1 MTKIKL
7 CSWNING
14 IRAVAKKGFFEWLD
28 ESGYDMVGI
37 QESKAQ
43 PDQLD
48 ADFMSREKYPI
59 IEYNS
64 AQRKGYSGTANYISK
79 NFTPNYIKFG
89 FDIKRFQ
96 SEPLAYKIQS
106 IDQGKKETLI
116 NYDGLNQ
123 AIGPNNLPKTIND
136 LQTVKRLTPKELQEQ
151 VEAFNAEGRIIET
164 EHDFGSKK
172 IIILNIYF
180 PNGGANTERLKF
192 KFEFYELLA
201 VYLKELLKITPY
213 VIVKGDFNTA
223 HYDIDLARPKENLNT
238 TGFMPVERMYLDW
251 IEEIG
256 FFDAYRYFNPN
267 EADVYTWWSFR
278 TAARERNIGWRID
291 YFYLS
296 EALKEHLESA
306 TVLAKQEGSDHC
318 PIDITLQIH

>member
-1 MTKIKL
+1 VPKIKL

-28 ESGYDMVGI
+28 NSGYDMVGI

-48 ADFMSREKYPI
+48 SDFKSQEKYPI

-64 AQRKGYSGTANYISK
+64 AERKGYSGTANYITK
-79 NFTPNYIKFG
+79 NFAPNSIKFG
-89 FDIKRFQ
+89 FDINRFKT
-96 SEPLAYKIQS
+96 EKLAYRIES
-106 IDQGKKETLI
+106 LDHGKKETLI
-116 NYDGLNQ
+116 NYDGLTE
-123 AIGPNNLPKTIND
+123 AVGPNNLPNSIEEF
-136 LQTVKRLTPKELQEQ
+136 QAVKRITKKELQEQ
-151 VEAFNAEGRIIET
+151 IEAFNSEGRILET
-164 EHDFGSKK
+164 EHDFGSGKL
-172 IIILNIYF
+172 IVLNIYF

-192 KFEFYELLA
+192 KFEFYELLI
-201 VYLKELLKITPY
+201 VYMKELLKETPY

-223 HYDIDLARPKENLNT
+223 HTDMDLARPKENMNT

-256 FFDAYRYFNPN
+256 FFDAFRHFNP
-267 EADVYTWWSFR
+267 ELPEIYTWWSFR
-278 TAARERNIGWRID
+278 TAARSRNIGWRID

-296 EALKEHLESA
+296 EALKEHLDSA
-306 TVLAKQEGSDHC
+306 TVLSTQEGSDHC
-318 PIDITLQIH
+318 PIDLTLNI

>member
-1 MTKIKL
+1 MPKIKL

-48 ADFMSREKYPI
+48 SDFKSREKYPI

-64 AQRKGYSGTANYISK
+64 AERKGYSGTANYISK
-79 NFTPNYIKFG
+79 SFAPNSIKFG
-89 FDIKRFQ
+89 FDINRFKT
-96 SEPLAYKIQS
+96 EKLAYRIES
-106 IDQGKKETLI
+106 LDHGKKETLI
-116 NYDGLNQ
+116 NYDGLTE
-123 AIGPNNLPKTIND
+123 AIGPNNLPNSIEEF
-136 LQTVKRLTPKELQEQ
+136 QAVKRITKKELQKQ
-151 VEAFNAEGRIIET
+151 IEAFNSEGRILET
-164 EHDFGSKK
+164 EHDFGSGKL
-172 IIILNIYF
+172 IVLNIYF
-180 PNGGANTERLKF
+180 PNGGASTERLKF
-192 KFEFYELLA
+192 KFEFYELLI
-201 VYLKELLKITPY
+201 VYMKELLKETPY

-223 HYDIDLARPKENLNT
+223 HTDIDLARPKENINT

-256 FFDAYRYFNPN
+256 FFDAFRHFNP
-267 EADVYTWWSFR
+267 ELPEIYTWWSFR
-278 TAARERNIGWRID
+278 TAARSRNIGWRID

-296 EALKEHLESA
+296 EALKEHLDSA
-306 TVLAKQEGSDHC
+306 SVLSKQEGSDHC
-318 PIDITLQIH
+318 PIDVTLKV